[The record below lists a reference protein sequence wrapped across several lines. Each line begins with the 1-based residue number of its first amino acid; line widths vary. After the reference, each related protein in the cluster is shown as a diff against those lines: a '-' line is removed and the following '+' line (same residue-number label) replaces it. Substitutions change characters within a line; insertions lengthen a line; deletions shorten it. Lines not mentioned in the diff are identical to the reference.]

1 MADVAMETGDV
12 DYHSA
17 IKSLWSSIVNRKY
30 YVTGGVG
37 SGETSEGFGKDYSL
51 PNNAYCEACAN
62 CGELFFQHK
71 MQMAY
76 QDASYADLCEE
87 TLYNAILGSVDL
99 DGEGYTYT
107 NPLDSQQ
114 RRYLWHVCPC
124 CVGNIPRTVLSLPE
138 WIYTKSADSLY
149 VNLFIGSTVKV
160 DHFAGTSVQMV
171 QRTDYPWSGNVS
183 LTVNPEA
190 SKRFT
195 MKIRIPNRSVSQLYT
210 LTPKGDGIT
219 SIAVNGSP
227 FTPVAQNGYAV
238 ITRDWKA
245 GDKIDLVLPMKVQR
259 VKASRQVTADVGRVA
274 LRYGPL
280 IYNLESVD
288 QNLNSV
294 LSPNSELST
303 EWNANLLGGVMVI
316 KGAYTDGTPMTAIPN
331 YARLNRGG
339 RSIVW
344 LKDQ

>member
-1 MADVAMETGDV
+1 
-12 DYHSA
+12 
-17 IKSLWSSIVNRKY
+17 
-30 YVTGGVG
+30 
-37 SGETSEGFGKDYSL
+37 
-51 PNNAYCEACAN
+51 
-62 CGELFFQHK
+62 
-71 MQMAY
+71 
-76 QDASYADLCEE
+76 
-87 TLYNAILGSVDL
+87 
-99 DGEGYTYT
+99 
-107 NPLDSQQ
+107 
-114 RRYLWHVCPC
+114 
-124 CVGNIPRTVLSLPE
+124 
-138 WIYTKSADSLY
+138 
-149 VNLFIGSTVKV
+149 VKV

>member
-1 MADVAMETGDV
+1 
-12 DYHSA
+12 
-17 IKSLWSSIVNRKY
+17 
-30 YVTGGVG
+30 
-37 SGETSEGFGKDYSL
+37 
-51 PNNAYCEACAN
+51 
-62 CGELFFQHK
+62 
-71 MQMAY
+71 
-76 QDASYADLCEE
+76 
-87 TLYNAILGSVDL
+87 
-99 DGEGYTYT
+99 
-107 NPLDSQQ
+107 
-114 RRYLWHVCPC
+114 
-124 CVGNIPRTVLSLPE
+124 
-138 WIYTKSADSLY
+138 
-149 VNLFIGSTVKV
+149 
-160 DHFAGTSVQMV
+160 
-171 QRTDYPWSGNVS
+171 
-183 LTVNPEA
+183 
-190 SKRFT
+190 
-195 MKIRIPNRSVSQLYT
+195 VSQLYT